1 MRDAF
6 GSTFMFKIIIIFI
19 VAYVSFMTIAVN
31 YAKTFRIKNGV
42 INILEQYQ
50 YEDEGSGWLYVDV
63 LNDYL
68 LRGPYKVKSSD
79 VGSNHCD
86 GRDFIAEG
94 VCVKKNDNYYVVTV
108 YMVAKFPFLDL
119 KLVIPISG
127 ETEDIN

>member
-50 YEDEGSGWLYVDV
+50 YDGSSNWSYLDV
-63 LNDYL
+63 LNNYL
-68 LRGPYKVKSSD
+68 IEIHYNVEENDVSD
-79 VGSNHCD
+79 CSN
-86 GRDFIAEG
+86 FVTEG
-94 VCVKKNDNYYVVTV
+94 VCVSRIDDYYVVTV

-127 ETEDIN
+127 ETEDIIVD

>member
-50 YEDEGSGWLYVDV
+50 YDGSSSLSELDEYLNNVPYNVKNDDVISRCSGNL
-63 LNDYL
+63 
-68 LRGPYKVKSSD
+68 
-79 VGSNHCD
+79 
-86 GRDFIAEG
+86 IAEG
-94 VCVKKNDNYYVVTV
+94 VCVSSGSGDKYYVVTV

-127 ETEDIN
+127 ETEDIIIS